1 MPLRAKHVEVVHKP
15 TNRKMEIPAHWMDDE
30 ILGAPFRLTARAQ
43 READAA
49 ATEAD
54 QTAVTDDAET
64 PVSSDPNASPD
75 TGELPADAAG
85 ARATSPTSKTPK
97 E

>member
-1 MPLRAKHVEVVHKP
+1 MPLRPKHVEVVHKP
-15 TNRKMEIPAHWMDDE
+15 TNRKMEIPEHWMDDE
-30 ILGAPFRLTARAQ
+30 ILGAPFRLSARAQ
-43 READAA
+43 REKDAA
-49 ATEAD
+49 VATD
-54 QTAVTDDAET
+54 VQTATDDVET
-64 PVSSDPNASPD
+64 SVSSDPNASPD